1 MIKDRAS
8 ADKPT
13 AIKFQP
19 IKRNKGSPRQV
30 TVLYKGP
37 EAKFDIPQ
45 LLVRDA
51 IKNQNEKDS
60 SLKLIKKASF
70 QEDQSFKQINLPFVQ
85 KEEKSEPRLDQTI
98 KFSTDFSK
106 KRILAKLDIG
116 RSTKNPEGDSI
127 PSVN

>member
-1 MIKDRAS
+1 M
-8 ADKPT
+8 
-13 AIKFQP
+13 
-19 IKRNKGSPRQV
+19 
-30 TVLYKGP
+30 LYKGP

-45 LLVRDA
+45 LLVSDA
-51 IKNQNEKDS
+51 IKNQNGKDS
-60 SLKLIKKASF
+60 SLKHIKKASF
-70 QEDQSFKQINLPFVQ
+70 QEDQSFKQISLPFVQ

-127 PSVN
+127 PSVNQGVQSMVDAE